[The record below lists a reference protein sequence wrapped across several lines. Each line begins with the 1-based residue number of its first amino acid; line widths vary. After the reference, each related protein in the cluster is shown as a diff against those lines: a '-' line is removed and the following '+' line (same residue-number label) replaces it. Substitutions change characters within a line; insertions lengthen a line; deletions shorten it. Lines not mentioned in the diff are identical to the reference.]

1 MHSHVPRTWT
11 TKRGSSGFVLVLA
24 LDTSSRRG
32 SVALLDSGRPLADAW
47 HEELNAHGERVLGLI
62 DEVFT
67 SSGRVRS
74 ELGRVAV
81 GRGPG
86 TFTGLRVG
94 LALAQG
100 IAAGLGVPT
109 VGTGSLEAMAAAF
122 PAQQSGNRWP
132 VIDARR
138 GEFFVACYAE
148 DGRELVSPVAVAQ
161 DALFEH
167 LAELRSAVAD
177 EPNWLL
183 GDALRLVSGKAEPP
197 KGFRV
202 FHSEATDWPSAIG
215 VGRLC
220 STLGATGPA
229 APLYL
234 RDADAILPKLPPCP
248 LDLPMRK
255 TDI

>member
-1 MHSHVPRTWT
+1 
-11 TKRGSSGFVLVLA
+11 VLVLA

-62 DEVFT
+62 DEVFAK
-67 SSGRVRS
+67 SGRVRS
-74 ELGRVAV
+74 ELSRVAV

-86 TFTGLRVG
+86 AFTGLRVG

-100 IAAGLGVPT
+100 IAAGLAVPI
-109 VGTGSLEAMAAAF
+109 VGTGSLEAMAAAL
-122 PAQQSGNRWP
+122 PPQWVGNRWP

-148 DGRELVSPVAVAQ
+148 DGRELVAPLVVAHH
-161 DALFEH
+161 ALVDRLF
-167 LAELRSAVAD
+167 ELRSAVPD

-183 GDALRLVSGKAEPP
+183 GDALRLVSEKVDSA

-220 STLGATGPA
+220 STVGATGPA

-234 RDADAILPKLPPCP
+234 RDADAVLPNLPPCP
-248 LDLPMRK
+248 LDQPMRK
-255 TDI
+255 ADITND